1 MTDLIEL
8 LKNKV
13 TAAVLDGE
21 TGYLPEK
28 IQALASFYPVLLSIL
43 KAHPDL
49 IGALQN
55 QLNPRFS
62 DLFRTGTDLK
72 LQFLSQVSGDAPL
85 NETENVLSKAIA
97 PTLGLLSDEAGS
109 SHPQDIVKLIQSQ
122 IGSISS
128 KVPVWAASI
137 LSAFGIG
144 SVAAAAT
151 TATPKV
157 VAQPTL
163 SSTPLQKEEK
173 KSGFLLPL
181 IALLVLLGLIAFL
194 YKSCSTKKD
203 VDAGAGAVSSQSADL
218 KASSLQLV
226 TDQAGQLTH
235 CQISSGDAGFLEKL
249 KTDIKSLFSQAND
262 CTVETNAELAK
273 EFVDQ
278 DAIPGVLQLLKG
290 VPGINLNWT
299 GNQLTVQAPDQA
311 AAEAL
316 VGKIQPL
323 LKNATVSVAAPLDES
338 SAVSTSISSAEKALS
353 ELNAEQTTAQELAD
367 ALNLQIINFATG
379 SNAIP
384 DANKAVLNKAA
395 DVLKNAKSV
404 QLVVGGHTDATG
416 NPDANKTLSQKRA
429 QAVVDYFVQQG
440 VDAAQLKAV
449 GFGQEK
455 PVAENE
461 TPEGRFKNRRIA
473 FEVLNT
479 ETGSVSTVDANG
491 VQQQ

>member
-1 MTDLIEL
+1 M
-8 LKNKV
+8 
-13 TAAVLDGE
+13 
-21 TGYLPEK
+21 
-28 IQALASFYPVLLSIL
+28 
-43 KAHPDL
+43 
-49 IGALQN
+49 
-55 QLNPRFS
+55 
-62 DLFRTGTDLK
+62 
-72 LQFLSQVSGDAPL
+72 
-85 NETENVLSKAIA
+85 
-97 PTLGLLSDEAGS
+97 
-109 SHPQDIVKLIQSQ
+109 
-122 IGSISS
+122 
-128 KVPVWAASI
+128 
-137 LSAFGIG
+137 
-144 SVAAAAT
+144 
-151 TATPKV
+151 
-157 VAQPTL
+157 
-163 SSTPLQKEEK
+163 
-173 KSGFLLPL
+173 
-181 IALLVLLGLIAFL
+181 
-194 YKSCSTKKD
+194 
-203 VDAGAGAVSSQSADL
+203 
-218 KASSLQLV
+218 

-299 GNQLTVQAPDQA
+299 GNQLTVHAPDQA